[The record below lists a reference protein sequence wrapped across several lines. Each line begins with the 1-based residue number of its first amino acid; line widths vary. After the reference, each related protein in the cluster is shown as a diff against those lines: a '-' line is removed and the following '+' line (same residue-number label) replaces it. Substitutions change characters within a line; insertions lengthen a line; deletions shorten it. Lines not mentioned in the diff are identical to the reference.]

1 LGWAVAAVV
10 GLPGSE
16 EHPAIDI
23 NINPAARIA
32 TATARFLI
40 VIFRSCFFVCESL
53 YWKRTEN
60 CRAGY
65 GAPESTHDFLS

>member
-1 LGWAVAAVV
+1 LGRCGRG
-10 GLPGSE
+10 GLAGLG

-23 NINPAARIA
+23 NINPLLELQLQPLVSHRY
-32 TATARFLI
+32 LPI
-40 VIFRSCFFVCESL
+40 VLFVCESL